1 MSTSQRYLG
10 ARTMFGVIVFIT
22 DCVYNAEA
30 IVRAKDGSTR
40 PYRLP
45 FLIAHGL
52 ELSKAEGDV
61 QQDVGTV
68 QPNS

>member
-52 ELSKAEGDV
+52 ELGNPEADV
-61 QQDVGTV
+61 QNGVGTE
-68 QPNS
+68 QQNG

>member
-30 IVRAKDGSTR
+30 IVRAEDGSTQ

-52 ELSKAEGDV
+52 ELTDPEPDV
-61 QQDVGTV
+61 QTGVGME
-68 QPNS
+68 QHNG

>member
-52 ELSKAEGDV
+52 ELSNADPGV
-61 QQDVGTV
+61 QNDVGV
-68 QPNS
+68 E

>member
-10 ARTMFGVIVFIT
+10 ARTAFGIIISVV
-22 DCVYNAEA
+22 DCLYNPEA
-30 IVRAKDGSTR
+30 VVQAKDGSTQ

-52 ELSKAEGDV
+52 ELSNADPGV
-61 QQDVGTV
+61 QTYVEV
-68 QPNS
+68 EQPKG